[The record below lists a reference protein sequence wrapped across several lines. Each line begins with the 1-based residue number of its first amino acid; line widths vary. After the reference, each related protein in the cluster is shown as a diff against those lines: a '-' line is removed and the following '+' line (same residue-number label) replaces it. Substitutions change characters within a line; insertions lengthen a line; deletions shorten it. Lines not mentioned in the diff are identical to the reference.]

1 MAFTIEVEEWVG
13 SVWHRFIT
21 RRASPDFPEARVE
34 LESMQ
39 RPLSLLFRAMGGA
52 SGVGVEA
59 ASARD
64 MLVRR
69 NLLQQV
75 AGTCKQLPV
84 AWCDASNLRLPQ
96 SLAVYPE
103 VSLNQDLYRWLALL
117 AAQAGQMRHWAR
129 DNQRWT
135 QAILEQFPAMR
146 ARYRR
151 LVEAHLRLRPDPS
164 QLPKA
169 EAALERALC
178 QALREPGSVS
188 QFPRSERAPWP
199 LPLWLYP
206 ADSLGEPQ
214 AAQRAEEGEGNLETP
229 PGGESRQRKRA
240 RRVEDEADR
249 RRAFI
254 QLSDRAAEAMARY
267 FHELGKE
274 AASLV

>member
-59 ASARD
+59 PSARD

-103 VSLNQDLYRWLALL
+103 VDAVHRGRELGNESRNRLSPGHRIHRNVVVDPVLGEVG
-117 AAQAGQMRHWAR
+117 GQ
-129 DNQRWT
+129 
-135 QAILEQFPAMR
+135 L
-146 ARYRR
+146 RR
-151 LVEAHLRLRPDPS
+151 IRIRPFGAELGHHFIWGACHPSMKASNLRLC
-164 QLPKA
+164 A
-169 EAALERALC
+169 HF
-178 QALREPGSVS
+178 G
-188 QFPRSERAPWP
+188 
-199 LPLWLYP
+199 
-206 ADSLGEPQ
+206 
-214 AAQRAEEGEGNLETP
+214 
-229 PGGESRQRKRA
+229 
-240 RRVEDEADR
+240 
-249 RRAFI
+249 
-254 QLSDRAAEAMARY
+254 
-267 FHELGKE
+267 
-274 AASLV
+274 

>member
-1 MAFTIEVEEWVG
+1 
-13 SVWHRFIT
+13 
-21 RRASPDFPEARVE
+21 
-34 LESMQ
+34 MQ

-151 LVEAHLRLRPDPS
+151 LVEAHLQLRPDPS
-164 QLPKA
+164 QLPAA
-169 EAALERALC
+169 EAALESALC

-206 ADSLGEPQ
+206 ADNLGEPCR
-214 AAQRAEEGEGNLETP
+214 AAPRKARAIWKPRPVASRASASGL
-229 PGGESRQRKRA
+229 GGSRKARA
-240 RRVEDEADR
+240 R
-249 RRAFI
+249 
-254 QLSDRAAEAMARY
+254 AACCCFVWKTCSA
-267 FHELGKE
+267 GPSISSWI
-274 AASLV
+274 AAATIPRI